1 MCFGNDK
8 NSLFAHFRKLS
19 HSRSRWRAQERIC
32 TRRQHASGRETR
44 YLFSCISDANST
56 RVTTGYDVFMRS
68 YYKITHKPIYMT
80 EYGVSSS
87 VSTRSLKVS
96 SAGPVH
102 NWMGDRLALP
112 GAVYTRTCVQR
123 CRVVGLREPRK
134 SDCSSD
140 RPRVRRKRT
149 WMDVGAVSI
158 RRDPRKS
165 TMCEYLAHKAIHS
178 FIHSKRVYRMSKTSQ
193 LYLILAPLHY
203 YSDYNTP
210 KA

>member
-1 MCFGNDK
+1 MHATTARERAR
-8 NSLFAHFRKLS
+8 NSISIFLHFRRKF
-19 HSRSRWRAQERIC
+19 
-32 TRRQHASGRETR
+32 
-44 YLFSCISDANST
+44 Y

-102 NWMGDRLALP
+102 NWMGDRLAIP

-123 CRVVGLREPRK
+123 CRVVRLREPRK

-140 RPRVRRKRT
+140 WPRVRRKRT

-178 FIHSKRVYRMSKTSQ
+178 FIHSFIQNEFIVCQK
-193 LYLILAPLHY
+193 HY
-203 YSDYNTP
+203 NYI
-210 KA
+210 